1 MREMP
6 RDQSVRWAPPMRFF
20 WVWISMGWHIE
31 PYRISAENGEAL
43 SHGWEGLRQAG
54 KDVLTRSANQFHLA
68 SLLSNFAIMF
78 FKTGCP
84 FFVRANMLLR

>member
-1 MREMP
+1 MP
-6 RDQSVRWAPPMRFF
+6 RDRWVRWALTMRLA
-20 WVWISMGWHIE
+20 WISMGWHIE
-31 PYRISAENGEAL
+31 PYRISAENGKAL
-43 SHGWEGLRQAG
+43 SHGWQGLRQAG

-68 SLLSNFAIMF
+68 SLLNKFAIMF